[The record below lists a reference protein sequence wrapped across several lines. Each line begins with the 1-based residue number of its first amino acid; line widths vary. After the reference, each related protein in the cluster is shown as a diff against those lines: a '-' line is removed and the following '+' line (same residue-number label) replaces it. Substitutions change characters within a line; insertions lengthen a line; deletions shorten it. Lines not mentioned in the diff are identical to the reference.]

1 MRSEPFSI
9 SRKTTQQST
18 AVDIG
23 RCRHAEETL
32 PEIALQHAV
41 SFGANTV
48 PHSCRPLSA
57 AAWPVLCLHLLLQE
71 SRRQDQQRARVQGA
85 R

>member
-1 MRSEPFSI
+1 MRSEPSSI
-9 SRKTTQQST
+9 SRKSTQQST

-23 RCRHAEETL
+23 RCRHAEEIL

-41 SFGANTV
+41 SLGANTHLC
-48 PHSCRPLSA
+48 PPLTA

-71 SRRQDQQRARVQGA
+71 SRRQDQQCARV
-85 R
+85 